1 MGVVS
6 TILFAMTRSLLSL
19 LALTAFA
26 RAASDSRDGAQND
39 SSPVP
44 VVEPVA
50 KWTFEGREPGT
61 LKGKAALQP
70 LGPQKPIYPGF
81 ATGNMALAL
90 DGREGFLQ
98 VTEKDLPG
106 KNLRFSNGDTISL
119 EAWVNPEQLNN
130 GSYVYLI
137 GKGRHKNK
145 GFSAENQNWALR
157 LKGEAGEARPCFLF
171 RSRAASG
178 KENYHR
184 WVAKEGFMAGSGWHH
199 VAVSYSFGKPKS
211 IAAWVDGKKV
221 AGGTW
226 DMAGETTE
234 PPVSDADDVLLGTGN
249 GGGAGN
255 TLNGA
260 LDEVAVYRDLLPEV
274 MLAQRYEFNPPPPP
288 VDAKKLPRGRVVV
301 QICEEGVPAK
311 NAWPAF
317 PPLPTETY
325 EEDAFGVFEV
335 PQKYVDTG
343 VRGDRPNPYL
353 LRLAAVVELPA
364 GKHRLLVRGRSA
376 THLHVDGRLLV
387 DIGFS
392 KADSGGH
399 GRVAE
404 QEEYLNLGPDFRFAP
419 PGTQEKWTEFEST
432 GGEHLFVLEQ
442 MVGGVVGT
450 SKKRP
455 ETGEM
460 VVAVSLQGSETWSV
474 LSPGPRQVAYTDAGW
489 AAYEKERRVR
499 LTALN
504 TERRA
509 QARAKHDA
517 YWTRRRTAA
526 AEWLAATPAV
536 PVPAPIADMPAQNEV
551 DHFLNAKIRK
561 VAAQIGATRS
571 DGVHFYREVLPIL
584 EQNCF
589 SCHQGGKAKGEL
601 SLDTLAAVLKGGESD
616 GPAVMPGHPENS
628 SILARV
634 TSGDEDFVMPPKG
647 SLLRADQIAVLERWI
662 REGAHWPELD
672 VDRIEITGL
681 TGDLAFL
688 RRVSLDTVGVAP
700 TLAEIEVFQKDSSPD
715 KRARVIDRLLADPRW
730 ADRWMGYWQ
739 DVLAENPNILNPT
752 LNNTGPFRWFLHE
765 ALTDDRPIDLFVTE
779 LLRMGGSERFGGPA
793 GFGTASGNDVP
804 MAAKGTIVSTAFLG
818 VEMKCARCHD
828 APAHVSSQQDLFEL
842 AALMATKP
850 LDVPATSSVPMD
862 KLHEG
867 GRKPLIQIT
876 LQPGSKVE
884 PKWPFERFVAAEVGE
899 RLAEDPK
906 NSRDVLAALITAPQN
921 ERFAQVIA
929 NRLWQQFMGRGLVEP
944 VEDWERGKPTHPE
957 LLAWL
962 GREFVRGG
970 YSLKNLSRVILNS
983 HAYQRA
989 TDAGVKAPSPLYAAP
1004 APRRLAAE
1012 QIVDS
1017 LFAAT
1022 GKAMKTEEVSLDIDG
1037 RRDLKNSISLGLPE
1051 RAWMFASTSNER
1063 DRPSLSL
1070 PRIQAVCDVLE
1081 AFGWRPARQDPAS
1094 SRATDPN
1101 ALQPAILGNGTVAVW
1116 LTRLSEDHGVTE
1128 LVLRDQPVEQLVDQ
1142 LFLRLLTRL
1151 PTAQERELYVVHLRE
1166 GYDQRRVEPRPAQ
1179 AGPRYPAKYVSWSNH
1194 LDAEANALRIEEE
1207 AAARQGDAPSSRLDP
1222 AWRTRMED
1230 VLWAVLNAPEWVFAP

>member
-1 MGVVS
+1 MMMRA
-6 TILFAMTRSLLSL
+6 TLSL
-19 LALTAFA
+19 FALTATA
-26 RAASDSRDGAQND
+26 WAASDPKDAAQND

-44 VVEPVA
+44 VVAPVA
-50 KWTFEGREPGT
+50 KWTFEGKQPGV
-61 LKGKAALQP
+61 LKGKASLQP
-70 LGPQKPIYPGF
+70 VGPQKPIYPGF
-81 ATGNMALAL
+81 PAGNPALAL
-90 DGREGFLQ
+90 DGKDGFLQ
-98 VTEKDLPG
+98 VAEKDLPG
-106 KNLRFSNGDTISL
+106 KNLRFGNGDTITL
-119 EAWVNPEQLNN
+119 EAWVNAEQLNS

-145 GFSAENQNWALR
+145 AFSAENQNWALR
-157 LKGEAGEARPCFLF
+157 LKGEGGEARPCFLF
-171 RSRAASG
+171 RSRAADG

-184 WVAKEGFMAGSGWHH
+184 WVAKEGFMPGSGWHH

-211 IAAWVDGKKV
+211 ISAWVDGKKA

-234 PPVSDADDVLLGTGN
+234 PPVSDADDILLGTGN

-274 MLAQRYEFNPPPPP
+274 TLAQRYEFNPPPPP
-288 VDAKKLPRGRVVV
+288 VDAKKLPRGRVIV
-301 QICEEGVPAK
+301 QICEQGVPAK

-317 PPLPTETY
+317 PPPPTETY
-325 EEDAFGVFEV
+325 EEDVFGLFEV

-353 LRLAAVVELPA
+353 LRAAAVVQLPA

-376 THLHVDGRLLV
+376 THLHVDGQLLV
-387 DIGFS
+387 DIGFA

-404 QEEYLNLGPDFRFAP
+404 QDEYLNLGPDFRFAP
-419 PGTQEKWTEFEST
+419 PGTQEKWVEFESD

-442 MVGGVVGT
+442 MVGGVVGS

-460 VVAVSLQGSETWSV
+460 VVAVSLQGSETWSL
-474 LSPGPRQVAYTDAGW
+474 LSPGRRQVAYTDAGW

-499 LTALN
+499 LTAMN
-504 TERRA
+504 TERRSQVRA
-509 QARAKHDA
+509 QHDA
-517 YWTRRRTAA
+517 YWAKRRAAA
-526 AEWLAATPAV
+526 AEWLAATPDV
-536 PVPAPIADMPAQNEV
+536 PVPAPTADLPAQNAV

-561 VAAQIGATRS
+561 VSAQVAAARQ

-589 SCHQGGKAKGEL
+589 SCHQGGKAKGDL
-601 SLDTLAAVLKGGESD
+601 SLDSLAAVLKGGESD
-616 GPAVMPGHPENS
+616 GPAVTPGHPDRS
-628 SILARV
+628 SLIARV
-634 TSGDEDFVMPPKG
+634 TSDDEDFIMPPKG
-647 SLLRADQIAVLERWI
+647 SPLTKEQVAVLERWI

-681 TGDLAFL
+681 TDDLTFL
-688 RRVSLDTVGVAP
+688 RRVTLDTVGVAP
-700 TLAEIEVFQKDSSPD
+700 TLAEIEAFQKDTRPG
-715 KRARVIDRLLADPRW
+715 KRARVIDRLLADARW

-765 ALTDDRPIDLFVTE
+765 ALTDDRPMDLFVTE

-793 GFGTASGNDVP
+793 GFGVASGNDVP

-828 APAHVSSQQDLFEL
+828 APAHVSTQQELFEL

-884 PKWPFERFVAAEVGE
+884 PKWPFERFVAAEIGE

-962 GREFVRGG
+962 GRELVRGG

-989 TDAGVKAPSPLYAAP
+989 TDAELKAPSPLFAAP

-1116 LTRLSEDHGVTE
+1116 LTRLSEDHGITD
-1128 LVLRDQPVEQLVDQ
+1128 LVLRDQSVEQLVDQ

-1151 PTAQERELYVVHLRE
+1151 PTAQERELYVSHLRE
-1166 GYDQRRVEPRPAQ
+1166 GYDKRRVEPRPAQ

-1207 AAARQGDAPSSRLDP
+1207 AAARRGDAPSPRLDP

>member
-1 MGVVS
+1 MIRLAS
-6 TILFAMTRSLLSL
+6 LF
-19 LALTAFA
+19 LALTASA
-26 RAASDSRDGAQND
+26 SAATDVKDGAQND
-39 SSPVP
+39 STPVP
-44 VVEPVA
+44 RIEPLVR
-50 KWTFEGREPGT
+50 WTFEGEQPGK
-61 LKGKAALQP
+61 LQGKATLQP
-70 LGPQKPIYPGF
+70 VGPQKPIYPAF
-81 ATGNMALAL
+81 PIGNPALVI
-90 DGREGFLQ
+90 DGKDGHLRL
-98 VTEKDLPG
+98 TEAGLPG
-106 KNLRFSNGDTISL
+106 TNLRFGNGDAITL
-119 EAWVNPEQLNN
+119 EAWVNAEQLGN
-130 GSYVYLI
+130 GSYVYLV
-137 GKGRHKNK
+137 GKGRNKNK
-145 GFSAENQNWALR
+145 AFSAENQNWALR
-157 LKGEAGEARPCFLF
+157 LKGEGGEARPCFLF
-171 RSRAASG
+171 RSRAADG

-184 WVAKEGFMAGSGWHH
+184 WVAKEGFILGSGWHH
-199 VAVSYSFGKPKS
+199 VAVTYQFGQPKS
-211 IAAWVDGKKV
+211 IAAWVDGKKS

-226 DMAGETTE
+226 DMAGETVE

-260 LDEVAVYRDLLPEV
+260 LDEVAIYRDLLPEV
-274 MLAQRYEFNPPPPP
+274 TLAQRYQFSPPPPP
-288 VDAKKLPRGRVVV
+288 VDAKKLPRGKVLV
-301 QICEEGVPAK
+301 QVCEEGVPAK

-317 PPLPTETY
+317 PPQPTETY
-325 EEDAFGVFEV
+325 EEDVFGIFEV

-353 LRLAAVVELPA
+353 LRAAARVTLPA
-364 GKHRLLVRGRSA
+364 GKHRLLVRGRNA

-387 DIGFS
+387 DIGFA

-399 GRVAE
+399 GRVSE
-404 QEEYLNLGPDFRFAP
+404 QEEYLDLGPDFRFAP
-419 PGTQEKWTEFEST
+419 PGCQEKWVELESD
-432 GGEHLFVLEQ
+432 GGERLFVLEQ
-442 MVGGVVGT
+442 MVGGVVGS

-460 VVAVSLQGSETWSV
+460 VVAVSLQGTETWSL
-474 LSPGPRQVAYTDAGW
+474 LSPGERRVDYTDSGW
-489 AAYEKERRVR
+489 AAYEQERRTW
-499 LTALN
+499 LTAFN

-509 QARAKHDA
+509 QVRAQHDA
-517 YWTRRRTAA
+517 YWTKRRAAA
-526 AEWLAATPAV
+526 AEWLAATSEV
-536 PVPAPIADMPAQNEV
+536 PVPAPVADLPAHNAV
-551 DHFLNAKIRK
+551 DHFLNAKMAK
-561 VAAQIGATRS
+561 VSAQVAAARK

-589 SCHQGGKAKGEL
+589 SCHQGGKAKGDL
-601 SLDTLAAVLKGGESD
+601 SLDSLEATLKGGESD
-616 GPAVMPGHPENS
+616 GPAVTPGHPEKS
-628 SILARV
+628 SLLARV
-634 TSGDEDFVMPPKG
+634 TSEDEDYIMPPKG
-647 SLLRADQIAVLERWI
+647 SPLTKDQVAVLDRWI

-672 VDRIEITGL
+672 VDRIEVTPL

-688 RRVSLDTVGVAP
+688 RRVTLDTVGVAP
-700 TLAEIEVFQKDSSPD
+700 TLAEIEAFENDTSAD

-752 LNNTGPFRWFLHE
+752 LNNTGPFRWYLHE
-765 ALTDDRPIDLFVTE
+765 ALTDDRPMDLFVTE

-793 GFGTASGNDVP
+793 GFATASGNDVP

-828 APAHVSSQQDLFEL
+828 APAHVSTQQDLFEL
-842 AALMATKP
+842 AALLETKA

-884 PKWPFERFVAAEVGE
+884 PKWPFERFVGAGIGE
-899 RLAEDPK
+899 RLAEDPR

-929 NRLWQQFMGRGLVEP
+929 NRLWQQFMGRGIVEP

-957 LLAWL
+957 LLTWL

-970 YSLKNLSRVILNS
+970 YSLKNLSRILLNS

-989 TDAGVKAPSPLYAAP
+989 TDPALTSPSPLFAAP

-1017 LFAAT
+1017 LFAAV

-1037 RRDLKNSISLGLPE
+1037 RRDLKNSISLGIPQ

-1094 SRATDPN
+1094 SRSTDPN

-1116 LTRLSEDHGVTE
+1116 LTRLSDDHGVTE
-1128 LVLRDQPVEQLVDQ
+1128 LVLRDQSVEQLVDQ
-1142 LFLRLLTRL
+1142 FFLRLLTRL
-1151 PTAQERELYVVHLRE
+1151 PTAQERELYVGHLRE
-1166 GYDQRRVEPRPAQ
+1166 GYEQRRVEERPGIQ
-1179 AGPRYPAKYVSWSNH
+1179 GPRYPAKYVSWSNH

-1207 AAARQGDAPSSRLDP
+1207 AAARRGDPPSPRLDP
-1222 AWRTRMED
+1222 SWRTRMED